1 MRFRYYENLRSFCV
15 VARHGS
21 FSAAADELHLTKG
34 AVSHQ
39 MRLLEEELGFALFRR
54 LARGVALTSK
64 GQELLASAHAGF
76 QSVENTIAELRDAGA
91 RSLTIGCSTYFASR
105 WLSPRLMTFLAA
117 HPHIRLRVQ
126 PMIDQLALQSEGIDL
141 AIRWGN
147 GLWSDLVI
155 ESLFACPAWPT
166 GNAAALEAVRQHG
179 LASAFDG
186 FTLLRDRDD
195 SNAWSDWFA
204 AAGLIM
210 RKRPDTLI
218 IPDPNVRVQAV
229 IDGQGVALNDALA
242 TTELSA
248 GTMHRLCEEEL
259 ADYGYFLTYPAGA
272 LENPDLQAFRDW
284 IKSSKT
290 T

>member
-39 MRLLEEELGFALFRR
+39 MRLLEEELGFVLFSR

-76 QSVENTIAELRDAGA
+76 QSVESTIAELRDAGA

-147 GLWSDLVI
+147 GQWSDLVI

-248 GTMHRLCEEEL
+248 GTMFKLCEEEL
-259 ADYGYFLTYPAGA
+259 SDYGYFLAYPAGA
-272 LENPDLQAFRDW
+272 LDNPDLQAFRHW
-284 IKSSKT
+284 IKSPR
-290 T
+290 